1 MKIYACFTTYKDSF
15 TAMIFCVH
23 SYDFIGII
31 KRRFFTESRIVRSK
45 LKTNQIA
52 RIETRIYK
60 MAACFF
66 RRVFLMHF
74 TWE

>member
-1 MKIYACFTTYKDSF
+1 MATKLSEMLCFAWAGDYECLKQF
-15 TAMIFCVH
+15 VGENLRG
-23 SYDFIGII
+23 DFLQN
-31 KRRFFTESRIVRSK
+31 THCS

-60 MAACFF
+60 MAGCFF